1 MSTARTPWHV
11 YFAVFMKEIAPP
23 GIEVTFEVTLTTEP
37 QRGDLLLLHREEVP
51 RRDSDARAFLGLWP
65 LLRTDTLVE
74 FKSLAWPLQK
84 GDLSRLQGYGAQYFT
99 AQVDRPLAL
108 RDLALVLILPTRT
121 PTLVHELARME
132 WTATALG
139 NGYDRIEGA
148 GYALYVV
155 IMTEVTGAEK
165 DDLLGL
171 FSGRTWTRKQITW
184 WWRHR
189 TGSMGEM
196 NMQDM
201 PGTDEIIQEM
211 LDSLPPEQR
220 LAGLAPEQRLAG
232 LAPEVRLAG
241 LAPEVRLAGLA
252 PKVRVAGLAPKDR
265 VEGLAPKDRVEGL
278 APEERL
284 AGLAPEQRLAGLA
297 PEQQVLALSDE
308 VLRGLSPEYLSTLP
322 ADVQEAIRRRIGT
335 KATP

>member
-1 MSTARTPWHV
+1 MA
-11 YFAVFMKEIAPP
+11 AK
-23 GIEVTFEVTLTTEP
+23 
-37 QRGDLLLLHREEVP
+37 
-51 RRDSDARAFLGLWP
+51 
-65 LLRTDTLVE
+65 
-74 FKSLAWPLQK
+74 K
-84 GDLSRLQGYGAQYFT
+84 GDLARLQGYGAQYFA
-99 AQVDRPLAL
+99 AQTDRPLAL

-121 PTLVHELARME
+121 PTLVDDLARMQ
-132 WTATALG
+132 WTAVSLG

-148 GYALYVV
+148 GYALYIA
-155 IMTEVTGAEK
+155 IMAEVTEVEK
-165 DDLLGL
+165 DGLLGL
-171 FSGRTWTRKQITW
+171 FSGRKWTRRQITW
-184 WWRHR
+184 WWQHR

-201 PGTDEIIQEM
+201 PGTDEIIQQM

-220 LAGLAPEQRLAG
+220 LAGLAPEERLA
-232 LAPEVRLAG
+232 
-241 LAPEVRLAGLA
+241 
-252 PKVRVAGLAPKDR
+252 
-265 VEGLAPKDRVEGL
+265 GL

-308 VLRGLSPEYLSTLP
+308 VLRGLPKEYLSTLP

>member
-1 MSTARTPWHV
+1 M
-11 YFAVFMKEIAPP
+11 
-23 GIEVTFEVTLTTEP
+23 
-37 QRGDLLLLHREEVP
+37 
-51 RRDSDARAFLGLWP
+51 RRPFSASGLWP

-84 GDLSRLQGYGAQYFT
+84 GDLARLQGYGAQYFT
-99 AQVDRPLAL
+99 AQIDRPLAL

-139 NGYDRIEGA
+139 KGYDRIEGA

-171 FSGRTWTRKQITW
+171 FSGRKWTGKQITW

-211 LDSLPPEQR
+211 LDSLP
-220 LAGLAPEQRLAG
+220 
-232 LAPEVRLAG
+232 PEVRLAG

-284 AGLAPEQRLAGLA
+284 AGLAPEQWLAGA
-297 PEQQVLALSDE
+297 DRDHQALALPVE
-308 VLRGLSPEYLSTLP
+308 VLRLLPDTYFRSLSP
-322 ADVQEAIRRRIGT
+322 DVQAEIRRRL
-335 KATP
+335 APNDH

>member
-51 RRDSDARAFLGLWP
+51 RRDNDARAFLGLWP

-99 AQVDRPLAL
+99 AQIDRPLAL

-121 PTLVHELARME
+121 PTLDDELARME
-132 WTATALG
+132 WTAIPLG

-148 GYALYVV
+148 GYALYVA
-155 IMTEVTGAEK
+155 IMAEVTEAEK
-165 DDLLGL
+165 DGLLGL
-171 FSGRTWTRKQITW
+171 FSGRKWTRKQIQW
-184 WWRHR
+184 WWQHR

-220 LAGLAPEQRLAG
+220 LAGLAPE
-232 LAPEVRLAG
+232 
-241 LAPEVRLAGLA
+241 VRLAGLA

-265 VEGLAPKDRVEGL
+265 VEGLAP
-278 APEERL
+278 EERL
-284 AGLAPEQRLAGLA
+284 AGLTPEQRLAGLA
-297 PEQQVLALSDE
+297 PEQQVLALSDG
-308 VLRGLSPEYLSTLP
+308 VLRGLPKEYLSSLS
-322 ADVQEAIRRRIGT
+322 ADVQEAIRRRLGT

>member
-11 YFAVFMKEIAPP
+11 YFAVFMKQIAPP

-37 QRGDLLLLHREEVP
+37 QRGDLLLLHREDVP
-51 RRDSDARAFLGLWP
+51 RRDGDARAFIGLWP
-65 LLRTDTLVE
+65 LLCTDTLVE
-74 FKSLAWPLQK
+74 FKSLAWPLKK
-84 GDLSRLQGYGAQYFT
+84 GDLARLQGYGAQYFA
-99 AQVDRPLAL
+99 AQIDRPLAL

-121 PTLVHELARME
+121 PTLVDDLARMQ
-132 WTATALG
+132 WTAVALG

-155 IMTEVTGAEK
+155 IMTEVTEAEK
-165 DDLLGL
+165 DGLLGL
-171 FSGRTWTRKQITW
+171 FSGRKWTRKQITW

-189 TGSMGEM
+189 TGSMGDM

-232 LAPEVRLAG
+232 LAP
-241 LAPEVRLAGLA
+241 
-252 PKVRVAGLAPKDR
+252 KVRVAGLAPKDR
-265 VEGLAPKDRVEGL
+265 VDGL

-284 AGLAPEQRLAGLA
+284 ADLA
-297 PEQQVLALSDE
+297 PEQQVLALSDV
-308 VLRGLSPEYLSTLP
+308 VLRGLPKEYLSTLP
-322 ADVQEAIRRRIGT
+322 ADIQEAIRRRLGI